1 LISIFFFIFLIMI
14 IILSGD
20 SSGSDIRSV
29 FVVEDGTESIFLNP
43 LSDVFLVD
51 ISVDLVHSF

>member
-1 LISIFFFIFLIMI
+1 MI